1 MISYTVQASSNVSYY
16 IFFKYYYIA
25 ISSKSIEPQTIIEDN
40 AILNSQILN
49 NKENSSI
56 YDKNL

>member
-1 MISYTVQASSNVSYY
+1 MFRITYCLN
-16 IFFKYYYIA
+16 IIIA
-25 ISSKSIEPQTIIEDN
+25 ISSKSIEPDHRANYLLSQTIIEDN

-49 NKENSSI
+49 KENSRI